1 MAKEWGEAAVNA
13 VEFGL
18 WKSSAHEERQSEWAG
33 WGKDGGIYSL
43 WFCDLF
49 FFLLDS
55 CKKFCSGH
63 INLDSKFVFCQV
75 KATST
80 LFSKLQYFFY

>member
-49 FFLLDS
+49 FFFTGQL
-55 CKKFCSGH
+55 
-63 INLDSKFVFCQV
+63 
-75 KATST
+75 
-80 LFSKLQYFFY
+80 